1 MYFDIFITQ
10 CQKMF
15 NIYNKEG
22 KEILEEEKV
31 RFLFR
36 KVQHTGLRSYIDAL
50 KASQTTGTTISYTM
64 VANNLS
70 TETFE
75 LPEYIANNARI
86 VLGNKSGNGKKGG
99 DDIYNRD
106 GLKKLGNIPNWKS
119 PPFKYLKLIID
130 ERKRQGIRYRGK
142 SGAKYGEGGNSNHA
156 AADSNSF
163 KQLKE

>member
-1 MYFDIFITQ
+1 MYFDLFITQ

-64 VANNLS
+64 AANNLS
-70 TETFE
+70 TATSE
-75 LPEYIANNARI
+75 LPEYIAKNAI
-86 VLGNKSGNGKKGG
+86 NVSGFQVGNGTKGG
-99 DDIYNRD
+99 DGIYNGYESINTGQIPSWKSLPFKDQKLVIDENKQQSIRYK
-106 GLKKLGNIPNWKS
+106 GKVVQNLGNVVIKTTQQLIPIFS
-119 PPFKYLKLIID
+119 
-130 ERKRQGIRYRGK
+130 
-142 SGAKYGEGGNSNHA
+142 SN
-156 AADSNSF
+156 
-163 KQLKE
+163 